1 MREYFTEVAQA
12 CEAVGM
18 LVLKAV
24 LSVGRVCAAATVG
37 RRHLWLDA
45 LGYDNTAVQLFST
58 CSTAGNQGL
67 CGCTADV
74 LAKFKAEQTER
85 EVVVKALASSV
96 KKQPAAPPAGAGR
109 GRGSYA
115 AANSAKLQTFWTAGH
130 SSPPSPVTV
139 LLPHEFRG
147 CLTFREETMDFLCR
161 WALTPFCCIMVPM
174 PLGFQA
180 LPMKVLNM
188 LIVS

>member
-1 MREYFTEVAQA
+1 MLVLIA

-24 LSVGRVCAAATVG
+24 LSVRRVCAVATVG

-85 EVVVKALASSV
+85 EVVVKALAGCV
-96 KKQPAAPPAGAGR
+96 KKQPAAPPAGAFR

-115 AANSAKLQTFWTAGH
+115 AANSANLLDCRTFFRRTRQEEQALAKEDAAANCGTAGSRWG
-130 SSPPSPVTV
+130 SSY
-139 LLPHEFRG
+139 H
-147 CLTFREETMDFLCR
+147 
-161 WALTPFCCIMVPM
+161 
-174 PLGFQA
+174 
-180 LPMKVLNM
+180 
-188 LIVS
+188 